1 MKLPKTPSECNSKE
15 EIRSHIDL
23 IDKEIITLFSQR
35 FQYVKEIVKYKTDAV
50 SIVAEDRKNEVI
62 RVRGQWAEELG
73 LDKEAFEKIYAILIE
88 YFIKEEMK
96 LLPHNEK

>member
-1 MKLPKTPSECNSKE
+1 MNLPKTPSECTSKE

-23 IDKEIITLFSQR
+23 IDKEIITLFAQR

-96 LLPHNEK
+96 LLPHE